1 MSPGSGESSVVLRTE
16 ILIFPLSHL
25 RGVRAIVNGTVHTV
39 SERGTIEGGTVLLED
54 GEISAVGADSE
65 VEVPDDAEVF
75 DVGKKHVTPGLIDAH
90 SHAGMAEW
98 GEPEDGDFNEVS
110 DPVTPHV
117 NALDGFHPRDEELRH
132 AFQGGVT
139 TVSARMGS
147 ANVVGGIICS
157 MKTYG
162 DVADRM
168 CIREDGMKAAFGENP
183 KRFHGDEK
191 DRQPSTRPGVAATLR
206 QALMEAEDYV
216 KRREA
221 AGEEDEPF
229 ERDLGMENLARVVEG
244 DLPLRVHAHRADDI
258 ATVFRIADEFG
269 IDEFSIEHATEGHVL
284 AEEFVERDVPAVVGP
299 TISSASKY
307 ELRNIT
313 FETPGILHE
322 AGVKVAIQTDAP
334 VLPQEHLDVCVGL
347 AVREGLPEDVA
358 LRTVTRNPA
367 EILGIEDRVGT
378 LNEGTDADLVVWDG
392 PMFELDS
399 DARQVFVEGERIYDG
414 ERDEVDPR
422 EEYAW

>member
-1 MSPGSGESSVVLRTE
+1 MHVIRNATLHTATD
-16 ILIFPLSHL
+16 
-25 RGVRAIVNGTVHTV
+25 RGVV
-39 SERGTIEGGTVLLED
+39 EGDLL
-54 GEISAVGADSE
+54 V
-65 VEVPDDAEVF
+65 DDEGNIA
-75 DVGKKHVTPGLIDAH
+75 DVGDVDAPADATELDVDGAPVTPGLVDAH

-98 GEPEDGDFNEVS
+98 GEPEDGDVNEGT

-117 NALDGFHPRDEELRH
+117 NALDGFHPRDEELKY
-132 AFQGGVT
+132 AFQNGVT

-147 ANVVGGIICS
+147 GNVVGGIICS

-168 CIREDGMKAAFGENP
+168 LVREDGMKAAMGENP
-183 KRFHGDEK
+183 KRFHGEGK

-206 QALMEAEDYV
+206 QALMDAEDYV
-216 KRREA
+216 EAREKA
-221 AGEEDEPF
+221 RAEDEPF

-258 ATVFRIADEFG
+258 VTVFRIAEEFG
-269 IDEFSIEHATEGHVL
+269 IDDLSIEHATEGHL
-284 AEEFVERDVPAVVGP
+284 IAEEFVDRDVPAVVGP
-299 TISSASKY
+299 SLYSGAKY

-334 VLPQEHLDVCVGL
+334 VLPQRHLDVCVGL
-347 AVREGLPEDVA
+347 AVREGLPEEVA
-358 LRTVTRNPA
+358 LETVTRHPA

-378 LNEGTDADLVVWDG
+378 LEPGTDADLVVWDG
-392 PMFELDS
+392 PFYRFDTS
-399 DARQVFVEGERIYDG
+399 SQHVFVDG
-414 ERDEVDPR
+414 EHVFDREADATDPR
-422 EEYAW
+422 EEWAW

>member
-1 MSPGSGESSVVLRTE
+1 M
-16 ILIFPLSHL
+16 
-25 RGVRAIVNGTVHTV
+25 RAIVDGTVHTV
-39 SERGTIEGGTVLLED
+39 TDQGTIEGGTVLFDD
-54 GEISAVGADSE
+54 GEISAVGTADE
-65 VEVPDDAEVF
+65 VEIPEDAEVF
-75 DVGKKHVTPGLIDAH
+75 DAEGKHVTPGLVDAH

-98 GEPEDGDFNEVS
+98 AEPEDGDFNEVS

-117 NALDGFHPRDEELRH
+117 NALDGFHPRDDELKH
-132 AFQGGVT
+132 AFRGGVT

-162 DVADRM
+162 DVADEM
-168 CIREDGMKAAFGENP
+168 LIREDGMKAAFGENP
-183 KRFHGDEK
+183 KRFHGDQK

-206 QALMEAEDYV
+206 QALMEAEDYL
-216 KRREA
+216 RNRELA
-221 AGEEDEPF
+221 MENDKGF
-229 ERDLGMENLARVVEG
+229 ERDLGMENLARVLEG

-269 IDEFSIEHATEGHVL
+269 IDRLSIEHATEGHVL

-313 FETPGILHE
+313 FETPGILHD

-347 AVREGLPEDVA
+347 AVREGLPREVA
-358 LRTVTRNPA
+358 LQTVTRNPA

-378 LNEGTDADLVVWDG
+378 IEEGTDADLVVWDG

-399 DARQVFVEGERIYDG
+399 DAKQVFVEGDRIYDS
-414 ERDEVDPR
+414 ERDDVDPR

>member
-1 MSPGSGESSVVLRTE
+1 MKLLRNAT
-16 ILIFPLSHL
+16 LHTVTD
-25 RGVRAIVNGTVHTV
+25 RGVVEGDLLIDDD
-39 SERGTIEGGTVLLED
+39 GTIAD
-54 GEISAVGADSE
+54 VGDVDA
-65 VEVPDDAEVF
+65 PDDADEL
-75 DVGKKHVTPGLIDAH
+75 DVGGAPVTPGLVDAH

-98 GEPEDGDFNEVS
+98 GEPEDGDVNEGT

-117 NALDGFHPRDEELRH
+117 NALDGFHPRDEELKH
-132 AFQGGVT
+132 AFQAGVT

-147 ANVVGGIICS
+147 GNVVGGVICS

-168 CIREDGMKAAFGENP
+168 LIREDGMKAAMGENP
-183 KRFHGDEK
+183 KRFHGEGK

-206 QALMEAEDYV
+206 QALMDAEDYV
-216 KRREA
+216 AARETA
-221 AGEEDEPF
+221 REEDEPF

-269 IDEFSIEHATEGHVL
+269 IDDLSIEHATEGHL
-284 AEEFVERDVPAVVGP
+284 IAEEFVERDVPAVVGP
-299 TISSASKY
+299 SLYSGAKY

-322 AGVKVAIQTDAP
+322 AGVDVAIQTDAP
-334 VLPQEHLDVCVGL
+334 VLPQRHLDVCVGL
-347 AVREGLPEDVA
+347 AVREGLPEEVA
-358 LRTVTRNPA
+358 LETVTRNPA

-378 LNEGTDADLVVWDG
+378 LEPGTDADLVVWDG
-392 PMFELDS
+392 PFYQFDTTSQHVFVDGEHVFDS
-399 DARQVFVEGERIYDG
+399 D
-414 ERDEVDPR
+414 RDAADPR
-422 EEYAW
+422 EEWAW

>member
-1 MSPGSGESSVVLRTE
+1 M
-16 ILIFPLSHL
+16 
-25 RGVRAIVNGTVHTV
+25 RAIVNGTVHTV
-39 SERGTIEGGTVLLED
+39 SERGTIEGGTVLIED
-54 GEISAVGADSE
+54 GEISAVGADGE
-65 VEVPDDAEVF
+65 VEVPDDAEAL
-75 DVGKKHVTPGLIDAH
+75 DVEGKHVTPGLIDAH

-367 EILGIEDRVGT
+367 EILGIEGRVGT
-378 LNEGTDADLVVWDG
+378 LEAGTDADLVVWDG

-414 ERDEVDPR
+414 ERDDVDPR

>member
-1 MSPGSGESSVVLRTE
+1 M
-16 ILIFPLSHL
+16 
-25 RGVRAIVNGTVHTV
+25 RAIVNGTVHTV
-39 SERGTIEGGTVLLED
+39 TERGTIEDGAVLVED
-54 GEISAVGADSE
+54 GEIAAVGPADE
-65 VEVPDDAEVF
+65 VAVPDDAEVF
-75 DVGKKHVTPGLIDAH
+75 DAGGDRVTPGLIDAH

-98 GEPEDGDFNEVS
+98 GEPEDGDVNEVS

-117 NALDGFHPRDEELRH
+117 NALDGFHPRDDELKH

-168 CIREDGMKAAFGENP
+168 LVREDGMKAAFGENP
-183 KRFHGDEK
+183 KRFHGEGK
-191 DRQPSTRPGVAATLR
+191 DRQPATRPGVAATLR
-206 QALMEAEDYV
+206 QALMDAEDYV
-216 KRREA
+216 ERRAKARED
-221 AGEEDEPF
+221 DEPF

-269 IDEFSIEHATEGHVL
+269 IDDLSIEHATEGHVL

-347 AVREGLPEDVA
+347 AVREGLPKDVA

-378 LNEGTDADLVVWDG
+378 LEEGTDADLAVWDG

-399 DARQVFVEGERIYDG
+399 DARQVFVEGERVYDS
-414 ERDEVDPR
+414 ERDDVDPR

>member
-1 MSPGSGESSVVLRTE
+1 MVLRTE
-16 ILIFPLSHL
+16 MLMAALSVVKV
-25 RGVRAIVNGTVHTV
+25 VRAIVNGTVHTLT
-39 SERGTIEGGTVLLED
+39 ERGTVEGGTVLLD
-54 GEISAVGADSE
+54 GAEIAAVGADGE
-65 VEVPDDAEVF
+65 VDVPSDAETF
-75 DVGKKHVTPGLIDAH
+75 DAAGRHVTPGLVDAH

-110 DPVTPHV
+110 DAVTPHV
-117 NALDGFHPRDEELRH
+117 NALDGFHPRDDELKH

-147 ANVVGGIICS
+147 ANVIGGVICS

-168 CIREDGMKAAFGENP
+168 FVREDGMKAAFGENP
-183 KRFHGDEK
+183 KRVHGEGES
-191 DRQPSTRPGVAATLR
+191 RQPYTRPGVAATLR
-206 QALMEAEDYV
+206 QALMDAEDYV
-216 KRREA
+216 ERRESA
-221 AGEEDEPF
+221 REEGDPF

-244 DLPLRVHAHRADDI
+244 ELPLRVHAHRADDI

-269 IDEFSIEHATEGHVL
+269 IESLSIEHATEGYVL
-284 AEEFVERDVPAVVGP
+284 ADEFAERDVPAVVGP
-299 TISSASKY
+299 SISSATKY

-313 FETPGILHE
+313 FETPGILHD

-334 VLPQEHLDVCVGL
+334 ILPQEHLDVCVGL

-378 LNEGTDADLVVWDG
+378 LAAGTDADVVVWDG
-392 PMFELDS
+392 PMFDLDS
-399 DARQVFVEGERIYDG
+399 DARQVFVEGERVYDR
-414 ERDEVDPR
+414 ERDDVDPR
-422 EEYAW
+422 DDYAW